1 MGSHSLRRVTH
12 WRNPLRISL
21 RNPLILAAILLASFA
36 FSPAAT
42 GDETPSP
49 FRLDYRLKSE
59 GIPFSIVAT
68 RSLSQVKD
76 GLWKMEVH
84 AKNWLGEIRETALF
98 NWQGCTPLS
107 NYYGYERRGLGKVK
121 EAKLHIDRQT
131 GVAASER
138 TDKPM
143 RSYDVSDN
151 ATDELSVSLAL
162 QCELRDGARE
172 IELQVAD
179 ERAQKT
185 HHYTVTGAETLTID
199 GDKVETLKVQRQRGK
214 NSDRQTYMWFAPGH
228 DYTLVQLMQKN
239 DDGEHLMT
247 LQSLKGL

>member
-1 MGSHSLRRVTH
+1 MASPSLHRV
-12 WRNPLRISL
+12 ISSL
-21 RNPLILAAILLASFA
+21 NPLILASIMLVSLTFSSVASA
-36 FSPAAT
+36 
-42 GDETPSP
+42 EQTPSP
-49 FRLDYRLKSE
+49 FNLDYRLKSE
-59 GIPFSIVAT
+59 GIPFSIEAH
-68 RSLSQVKD
+68 RSLRQMQN

-107 NYYGYERRGLGKVK
+107 NYYGYKRRGLGKVK

-131 GVAASER
+131 GVVASER

-143 RSYDVSDN
+143 RSYDVSNN

-162 QCELRDGARE
+162 QCELRDGANE
-172 IELQVAD
+172 VELQVAD

-185 HHYTVTGAETLTID
+185 HHYTVVGRETLTID
-199 GDKVETLKVQRQRGK
+199 GGRVETLKVQRQRGK
-214 NSDRQTYMWFAPGH
+214 NSERQTYMWFAPDH

-247 LQSLKGL
+247 LQSLEGL

>member
-1 MGSHSLRRVTH
+1 MASLSLHRV
-12 WRNPLRISL
+12 ISSC
-21 RNPLILAAILLASFA
+21 NPLILAGIMLVSLTFSSAAI
-36 FSPAAT
+36 
-42 GDETPSP
+42 GGETPPP
-49 FRLDYRLKSE
+49 FKLDYRLKSE
-59 GIPFSIVAT
+59 GIPFSIAAH
-68 RSLSQVKD
+68 RSLSQVQD
-76 GLWKMEVH
+76 GLWKIEVH

-107 NYYGYERRGLGKVK
+107 NYYGYKRRGLGKVK

-143 RSYDVSDN
+143 RSYDVSNN

-162 QCELRDGARE
+162 QCELREGAHE
-172 IELQVAD
+172 VELQVAD

-185 HHYTVTGAETLTID
+185 HHYTVTGRETLTID
-199 GDKVETLKVQRQRGK
+199 GDRVETLKVQRLRDK
-214 NSDRQTYMWFAPGH
+214 DSERQTYMWFAPDH

-239 DDGEHLMT
+239 GDGEHLMT
-247 LQSLKGL
+247 LQSLGGL